1 MSRFRHSPLGV
12 ILPVCITFT
21 VLLVIW
27 TLIVR
32 FANVHIFLP
41 YPWEVGTAA
50 IRLRFELLEAL
61 WLTARAAI
69 SGFTLSLIFGTLV
82 AICFSQ
88 SRPLRLGCFPYAVIL
103 QTIPI
108 VAIAPLITYWNGP
121 GYTSVTLISFM
132 VSVFPIIANVTAG
145 LTSVDPGLVDLFR
158 LNGASRWQQT
168 THLRIPHAIPD
179 LLTGARTSAGL
190 SVIGA
195 IVGEFFAG
203 SGTEGHG
210 LGYQIPA
217 QVNNFDVDEAFA
229 FIAMAV
235 LLGVTMFAS
244 VSLVRMTV
252 LARWC
257 DARD

>member
-1 MSRFRHSPLGV
+1 MSKPHQNPLAFV
-12 ILPVCITFT
+12 LPVCATLT
-21 VLLVIW
+21 VLLVTW
-27 TLIVR
+27 TMVVR

-41 YPWEVGTAA
+41 YPWEVATAA
-50 IRLRFELLEAL
+50 VRLRQELLEAI
-61 WLTARAAI
+61 WLTGRAAI
-69 SGFTLSLIFGTLV
+69 SGFGLSLAFGTLI

-108 VAIAPLITYWNGP
+108 VAIAPLVTYWNGP
-121 GYTSVTLISFM
+121 GYMSVTLISFM

-145 LTSVDPGLVDLFR
+145 LTSVDQGLLELFR
-158 LNGASRWQQT
+158 LNNASRWQQIT
-168 THLRIPHAIPD
+168 KLRIPHAIPD
-179 LLTGARTSAGL
+179 LLTGARTAAGL

-203 SGTEGHG
+203 SGSEGHG
-210 LGYQIPA
+210 LGFQIPA

-244 VSLVRMTV
+244 VSLVRMTL

-257 DARD
+257 DARE